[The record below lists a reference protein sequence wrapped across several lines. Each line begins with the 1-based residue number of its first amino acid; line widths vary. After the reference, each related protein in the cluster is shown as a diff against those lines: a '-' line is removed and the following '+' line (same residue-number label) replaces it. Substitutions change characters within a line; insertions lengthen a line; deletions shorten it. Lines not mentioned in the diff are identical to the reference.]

1 VHFQTDGQDS
11 TSQYRYTVNFIKEDV
26 PLDAKVEA
34 ERFKHSEVAQASCT
48 KCHSET
54 GLRKMPL
61 VRMNEK
67 RGILKEMAVA
77 ITKSKPDEHIQ
88 DETKPFF
95 NHADPF
101 LPYQRQ
107 LKIAA
112 IHMSRKQ

>member
-26 PLDAKVEA
+26 PLDARVEA
-34 ERFKHSEVAQASCT
+34 VKHSEVAQASCS
-48 KCHSET
+48 KCHSEK

-61 VRMNEK
+61 VRVNEK
-67 RGILKEMAVA
+67 AEIVKEMAMAMV
-77 ITKSKPDEHIQ
+77 KSGSDERIQ
-88 DETKPFF
+88 DEANPH
-95 NHADPF
+95 NHADVIR
-101 LPYQRQ
+101 LHQRQ